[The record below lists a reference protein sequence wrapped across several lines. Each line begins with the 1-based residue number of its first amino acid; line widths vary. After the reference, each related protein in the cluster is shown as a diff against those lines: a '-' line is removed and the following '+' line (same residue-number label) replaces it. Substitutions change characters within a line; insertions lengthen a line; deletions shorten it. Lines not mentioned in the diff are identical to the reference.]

1 MSLINDMLRDLE
13 QRRDKDVKNP
23 STAAAVQVNWARTRN
38 SYLAFTGL
46 VLCGVL
52 CGAVLYFLSTKSTPL
67 AALESG
73 GKENSVTSA
82 SASPPPNDA
91 VITQVNT
98 SEVPAPIVA
107 PPDADDRVELST
119 LEFTSGMQTSVFTLS
134 FSAHPEYRFG
144 QERTGSKRLEI
155 AFPNGVIGRNLVIP
169 DIQSAGLIKEF
180 SLRPESSALLL
191 RVDLTD
197 DGFIDSVQSNN
208 SGTSGFLLKITIQ
221 RSTAQ
226 VSEKTD
232 LPMDKSVALEGAKIE
247 EAPVAK
253 PVESVAEKNNSPVL
267 QKVDTNGAGWRN
279 DYPRG
284 IQQLKQGQLKAAEK
298 SFQRVL
304 DENPQMIDAR
314 LQLIALLRRQGLSS
328 QAETVLVQGLDIS
341 PADVNLR
348 KLRARQ
354 LLARKAYAEGI
365 KLLKS
370 NPIPALNGDSEYFG
384 LLAVLFHDA
393 GDYPSALGIY
403 QQLVNVQ
410 PNNSTWWFGLALC
423 ADQSSNLTVARQAY
437 RKALALPTLRADLQ
451 TYAQQRLQQLL
462 NGKG

>member
-13 QRRDKDVKNP
+13 QRRDKEVKNP
-23 STAAAVQVNWARTRN
+23 STAAAVQVNWARTRS
-38 SYLAFTGL
+38 SYLVVAGL

-52 CGAVLYFLSTKSTPL
+52 CGAVLYFLSTESTPL

-82 SASPPPNDA
+82 SASPPLNDS

-98 SEVPAPIVA
+98 SEVPGPIVA
-107 PPDADDRVELST
+107 PSDADDRVELST
-119 LEFTSGMQTSVFTLS
+119 LEFTSGKQTSVFTLS

-144 QERTGSKRLEI
+144 QERTGNKRLEI
-155 AFPNGVIGRNLVIP
+155 AFPNGVVGRNLVIP
-169 DIQSAGLIKEF
+169 DIPSAGLIKEF
-180 SLRPESSALLL
+180 SLKPESSALLL

-208 SGTSGFLLKITIQ
+208 SGTAGFLLKITIQ
-221 RSTAQ
+221 RSIAQ
-226 VSEKTD
+226 VTEKTD
-232 LPMDKSVALEGAKIE
+232 LPAAKSVALEGAKVA

-253 PVESVAEKNNSPVL
+253 PVASVTEQKNSPVL
-267 QKVDTNGAGWRN
+267 QKVGTNSAGWRN
-279 DYPRG
+279 DYQRG
-284 IQQLKQGQLKAAEK
+284 IQQLKQGQLKTAEQ

-304 DENPQMIDAR
+304 DDNPQMIDAR
-314 LQLIALLRRQGLSS
+314 LQLIALLQRQGLPS

-341 PADVNLR
+341 PADVSLR

-365 KLLKS
+365 KLLNSK
-370 NPIPALNGDSEYFG
+370 PVPVLNGDSEYFG

-451 TYAQQRLQQLL
+451 AYAQQRLQQLL